1 MAFIFSFFMAGLTGY
16 YLGAYFFAWEFI
28 NSMIL
33 SLVFIFVTIVIE
45 TTLFIVRQMAVS
57 SKQKKKTNPQV
68 YQKPEKKTR
77 PEPVSTKDKK

>member
-16 YLGAYFFAWEFI
+16 YLGAYFFAWEFV

-33 SLVFIFVTIVIE
+33 ALVFIFVTIVIE

-57 SKQKKKTNPQV
+57 AKQKKKSNSQV
-68 YQKPEKKTR
+68 YRKPEKKAR
-77 PEPVSTKDKK
+77 PEPASTKDKK